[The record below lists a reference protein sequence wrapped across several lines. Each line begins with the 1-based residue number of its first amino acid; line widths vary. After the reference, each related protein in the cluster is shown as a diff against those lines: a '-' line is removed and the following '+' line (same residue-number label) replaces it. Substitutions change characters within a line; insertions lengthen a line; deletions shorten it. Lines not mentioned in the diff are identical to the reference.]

1 VPYAYTDAEIRTAG
15 TRRGLA
21 RSSLA
26 CGILGLL
33 LAIFGVWGA
42 TLSLVA
48 VILASMARATH
59 HKDGPLWIY
68 GLVSGIAG
76 LAIAIGWVVFITQ
89 ALIPALSY

>member
-1 VPYAYTDAEIRTAG
+1 
-15 TRRGLA
+15 
-21 RSSLA
+21 
-26 CGILGLL
+26 
-33 LAIFGVWGA
+33 
-42 TLSLVA
+42 
-48 VILASMARATH
+48 MARATH

>member
-1 VPYAYTDAEIRTAG
+1 MPYVYTDAEIRTVV

-21 RSSLA
+21 VASLV
-26 CGILGLL
+26 CGLLGLL

-48 VILASMARATH
+48 VVLAIVARATH
-59 HKDGPLWIY
+59 RGTGSLWIY
-68 GLVSGIAG
+68 GLVSGLVG
-76 LAIAIGWVVFITQ
+76 LALAVGWVLFITQ